1 MDDILEDIPEEMKFY
16 GLLYDKGQVEYKN
29 RQVISDSRSS
39 KIARVALL
47 VALQISRIMDL
58 CNLRQRKGIFSRSY
72 EGRTSFHEL

>member
-47 VALQISRIMDL
+47 VALQITRIM
-58 CNLRQRKGIFSRSY
+58 
-72 EGRTSFHEL
+72 